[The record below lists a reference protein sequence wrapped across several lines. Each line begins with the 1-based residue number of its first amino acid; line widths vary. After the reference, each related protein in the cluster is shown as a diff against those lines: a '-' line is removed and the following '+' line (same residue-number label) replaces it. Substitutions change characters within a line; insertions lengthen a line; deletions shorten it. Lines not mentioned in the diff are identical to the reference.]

1 MENPSS
7 VSLMGVA
14 ASGKAPSRV
23 FAGSCG
29 APSDNNDKQNNA
41 RAKSTGD
48 RVIEL
53 RFFVVSGFGWM
64 L

>member
-14 ASGKAPSRV
+14 ASGKTPSTV

-29 APSDNNDKQNNA
+29 APSDNNDKQTTQEPSQQA
-41 RAKSTGD
+41 IALTVGQWQRK
-48 RVIEL
+48 L
-53 RFFVVSGFGWM
+53 R
-64 L
+64 